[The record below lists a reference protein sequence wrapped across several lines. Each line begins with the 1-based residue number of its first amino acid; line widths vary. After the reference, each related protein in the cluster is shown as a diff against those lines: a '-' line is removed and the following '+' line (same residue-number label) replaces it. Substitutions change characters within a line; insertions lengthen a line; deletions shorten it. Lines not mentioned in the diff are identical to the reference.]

1 MFDQYVARRYRTD
14 TRPDPEAYLI
24 KDKTAVVGIGQTE
37 FSKNSGRSTLQLT
50 CEAIKIAVE
59 DAGLKM
65 SDIDGIAKYTMDPN
79 DEHCLV
85 DALGIEDLKF
95 FAELHHGGGA
105 CTPTIMHAAI
115 AVATGAADYVV
126 CYRSLN
132 QYSDRRYGHLGM
144 EMASMEKPVAR
155 NPEDALVAPYGLN
168 TPVSW
173 VGMYARRYMH
183 LYGATR
189 EHLGWVAINNRTHA
203 VNNPDAIFYGK
214 PYTMEEYLNSRM
226 IVEPLCLFDCCV
238 DVDGSVAV
246 IVTSAERAK
255 DCKQTPAYI
264 LGSTQGTATDSES
277 MTSFY
282 RPRIE
287 RLPEVWYAG
296 QELWRVSGVTPK
308 DIDVCQFYDA
318 FSILI
323 PAQLEEY
330 GFCGEGEG
338 ADFCWGAE
346 RIGVNGELPL
356 NTSGSLM
363 SEGYIH
369 GMNLIAEAVRQ
380 IRGTS
385 VNQVKDVEL
394 SMSTAGLGVPTGAV
408 IFRR

>member
-1 MFDQYVARRYRTD
+1 M
-14 TRPDPEAYLI
+14 
-24 KDKTAVVGIGQTE
+24 
-37 FSKNSGRSTLQLT
+37 
-50 CEAIKIAVE
+50 
-59 DAGLKM
+59 
-65 SDIDGIAKYTMDPN
+65 
-79 DEHCLV
+79 
-85 DALGIEDLKF
+85 
-95 FAELHHGGGA
+95 
-105 CTPTIMHAAI
+105 
-115 AVATGAADYVV
+115 
-126 CYRSLN
+126 
-132 QYSDRRYGHLGM
+132 
-144 EMASMEKPVAR
+144 
-155 NPEDALVAPYGLN
+155 
-168 TPVSW
+168 
-173 VGMYARRYMH
+173 
-183 LYGATR
+183 
-189 EHLGWVAINNRTHA
+189 
-203 VNNPDAIFYGK
+203 
-214 PYTMEEYLNSRM
+214 
-226 IVEPLCLFDCCV
+226 
-238 DVDGSVAV
+238 DVDGAVAI

-264 LGSTQGTATDSES
+264 LAATQGTATDSES

-308 DIDVCQFYDA
+308 DIDVCQLYDA
-318 FSILI
+318 FSILL